1 MCQSQSGAAT
11 RGRIARVSVGATERR
26 LFFLH
31 AIAYLAATAEMVG
44 WGKRGGGLLIGSGF
58 IWRFHFLVFR
68 PLSHAACCP
77 STFRCHLSVMESR
90 LESLSA
96 SFPTLGRHVGDVAN
110 TADSSAPRWRK
121 CVAVCNSSSVGRNE
135 CTMLVCRDETVG
147 WLGMDPHSSFV
158 RLPPHGE
165 AHSTSAH
172 CATRLTLCVGR
183 RKCRCKPTC
192 IDKLTPCH
200 VWLHT

>member
-1 MCQSQSGAAT
+1 MCVRVNRAQPLEFESPGFRWERPSGDF
-11 RGRIARVSVGATERR
+11 
-26 LFFLH
+26 FFLH

-121 CVAVCNSSSVGRNE
+121 GVAVKFELGR
-135 CTMLVCRDETVG
+135 
-147 WLGMDPHSSFV
+147 
-158 RLPPHGE
+158 
-165 AHSTSAH
+165 A
-172 CATRLTLCVGR
+172 
-183 RKCRCKPTC
+183 K
-192 IDKLTPCH
+192 
-200 VWLHT
+200 